1 MQWFALVVS
10 VVFSTMV
17 WASEGFP
24 IAQKNPRPVYSKV
37 LVRAGITGNVVVAF
51 TAHSDGSVSKVR
63 VRQSDHP
70 ELALASTDAVRQW
83 RYQPWSVSDDTPAEV
98 EVVAPMAFRLYSDLP
113 EGLNEWLKTVK
124 CREITESLR
133 DIADYAWVD
142 SDVFYKTRGYLLGAD
157 STAHMPNEQRL
168 DLISKL
174 NRRAPDI
181 VRECRNS
188 PISKFSRHL
197 PADIRKLL

>member
-1 MQWFALVVS
+1 
-10 VVFSTMV
+10 
-17 WASEGFP
+17 
-24 IAQKNPRPVYSKV
+24 
-37 LVRAGITGNVVVAF
+37 
-51 TAHSDGSVSKVR
+51 
-63 VRQSDHP
+63 
-70 ELALASTDAVRQW
+70 
-83 RYQPWSVSDDTPAEV
+83 
-98 EVVAPMAFRLYSDLP
+98 MAFRLYSDLP